1 MQIQEVLR
9 QLDELFATNQMQEAE
24 HLLTEALMQAKEEE
38 SQKKSSG
45 EAVLILLNEL
55 TGYYR
60 SVGRHE
66 EAVQNARE
74 ALEQIRKLGMS
85 ESAEHGTT
93 LVNAATALRAAG
105 QYEASLEAY
114 REAEQIY
121 SICLPSEDARFA
133 GLYNNMSLAYERQNA
148 HEEALSCLQKALAV
162 ILQTADAKEETAAT
176 YTNLA
181 ELYLKTGQISEGL
194 NCLEKALVLYEA
206 GNTQDPHYAA
216 ALSACGHGYYLA
228 GRYEEAI
235 DSYTKAL
242 RMILDTYGENDAYAV
257 TCENCAMVL
266 ETAGFPKEAGILREK
281 AAHARK
287 RCSVV
292 ESRSYERRPKSEKD
306 RKKGIELARAYYEQ
320 FGKRMIR
327 EQFPEYA
334 DRIAVGLVGE
344 GSECLGFDDML
355 SEDHDYG
362 AAFCMWLTQEDYDK
376 IGDRLQSAYEQ
387 LPSKVQGHKRRI
399 ASARGSDRDGVFSIP
414 DFYENFLGREWF
426 SVLEDDKKVDG
437 EKVFSAWAGFQ
448 EERLA
453 MAVNGAVF
461 TDPLGEFSKVREH
474 LMREMPEQL
483 WLQKTA
489 TATAKAAQ
497 AGQYNYA
504 RCMRR
509 GDTTAASFALWEF
522 LQEAVHIEYLLHHT
536 YMPYYKWAW
545 RGMGNLSGA
554 QEMQKRIEILANERP
569 ERDHWKAV
577 GEVQEVNWDD
587 PIVCQIEQ
595 ISAMILER
603 LREQKLTYGWE
614 DFLEIHT
621 ERILKAGERMKREKT
636 EILEA
641 IIQLEWN
648 MFQKVRN
655 TGGRAGCQDDWETFY
670 IMRKSQFTSWK
681 KELLLSYER
690 DLLDGESAGRN
701 LVMEKYAYMMELTV
715 PEEYRRIAENL
726 PKISEEK
733 KKLIEG
739 IVSIQVSWRE
749 EMAGE
754 YPQLSGQARIIHTE
768 EDTAEDISFE
778 TYLRGELKTYSMETL
793 VRYGQLVAEYAKAG
807 KNMVEEIIECTV
819 RLYGYGT
826 MGQAEHSVGRKK

>member
-1 MQIQEVLR
+1 MTRL
-9 QLDELFATNQMQEAE
+9 ATDFR
-24 HLLTEALMQAKEEE
+24 ALMNSSHRRCKGIRGELLLLVDLIEMEYFRFLISMKIFLAGNGSLFWKMI
-38 SQKKSSG
+38 KSRWRKSIFCMG
-45 EAVLILLNEL
+45 RFPGRTTCDGGKWSSI
-55 TGYYR
+55 YR
-60 SVGRHE
+60 STWRVFKSPGTPDER
-66 EAVQNARE
+66 NAR
-74 ALEQIRKLGMS
+74 
-85 ESAEHGTT
+85 TT
-93 LVNAATALRAAG
+93 VAA
-105 QYEASLEAY
+105 
-114 REAEQIY
+114 
-121 SICLPSEDARFA
+121 
-133 GLYNNMSLAYERQNA
+133 
-148 HEEALSCLQKALAV
+148 
-162 ILQTADAKEETAAT
+162 
-176 YTNLA
+176 
-181 ELYLKTGQISEGL
+181 
-194 NCLEKALVLYEA
+194 
-206 GNTQDPHYAA
+206 
-216 ALSACGHGYYLA
+216 
-228 GRYEEAI
+228 
-235 DSYTKAL
+235 
-242 RMILDTYGENDAYAV
+242 
-257 TCENCAMVL
+257 
-266 ETAGFPKEAGILREK
+266 
-281 AAHARK
+281 
-287 RCSVV
+287 
-292 ESRSYERRPKSEKD
+292 
-306 RKKGIELARAYYEQ
+306 
-320 FGKRMIR
+320 
-327 EQFPEYA
+327 
-334 DRIAVGLVGE
+334 
-344 GSECLGFDDML
+344 
-355 SEDHDYG
+355 
-362 AAFCMWLTQEDYDK
+362 
-376 IGDRLQSAYEQ
+376 
-387 LPSKVQGHKRRI
+387 
-399 ASARGSDRDGVFSIP
+399 
-414 DFYENFLGREWF
+414 
-426 SVLEDDKKVDG
+426 
-437 EKVFSAWAGFQ
+437 
-448 EERLA
+448 
-453 MAVNGAVF
+453 
-461 TDPLGEFSKVREH
+461 
-474 LMREMPEQL
+474 
-483 WLQKTA
+483 KTA

-522 LQEAVHIEYLLHHT
+522 LREAVHIEYLLHHT